1 MQIFLMILAWICII
15 ILAVLVLFLALPICL
30 KVKMDYD
37 KFTVKLQILFLS
49 FNLYPTKKEKVEQ
62 EQEQEQDQSQNV
74 QNKKKKKKKLT
85 LDKIIGIIST
95 SGGAIK
101 IVLKGL
107 FIKHIEIV
115 LPIHEENPADTGIA
129 YGKSQAYLGGAVA
142 TLEHFLHLSFKKINI
157 IPDFTGEF
165 KYTRYFYC
173 NIWGTPFIIV
183 IAAIY
188 AFKRIYNEK
197 LL

>member
-37 KFTVKLQILFLS
+37 KFTVKLRILFLS

-62 EQEQEQDQSQNV
+62 EQEQDQSQNV
-74 QNKKKKKKKLT
+74 QNKKKKNKKLT

-95 SGGAIK
+95 AGGAIK

-129 YGKSQAYLGGAVA
+129 YGKAQAYLGSTVA

>member
-1 MQIFLMILAWICII
+1 MILAWICII

-37 KFTVKLQILFLS
+37 KFTVKLRILFLS

-62 EQEQEQDQSQNV
+62 EQEQDQSQNV
-74 QNKKKKKKKLT
+74 QNKKKKNKKLT

-95 SGGAIK
+95 AGGAIK

-129 YGKSQAYLGGAVA
+129 YGKAQAYLGSTVA